1 MTSRYIPIYL
11 FAAFIIIL
19 LVVLTFVAKDENQK
33 IYRPGTLE
41 KYLLQKAA
49 RIHQHIRQTLR
60 GLAQRP
66 ALPAHIPE
74 TRIDGDTLTFHGA
87 LSHNGILDS
96 DWFRRQS
103 GGALPGA
110 LQGKMLPPDPERLRR
125 LAARL
130 DALPNVSAVYEE
142 YPAETHGSIMKL
154 SFQAALVLAA
164 EP

>member
-1 MTSRYIPIYL
+1 MTSRHIPIYL

-60 GLAQRP
+60 SFAQRP

-74 TRIDGDTLTFHGA
+74 TRAEDGTLTFHGA
-87 LSHNGILDS
+87 LSHNGIVATS
-96 DWFRRQS
+96 PCTARS
-103 GGALPGA
+103 TPATACTSPS
-110 LQGKMLPPDPERLRR
+110 
-125 LAARL
+125 AAT
-130 DALPNVSAVYEE
+130 
-142 YPAETHGSIMKL
+142 PAST
-154 SFQAALVLAA
+154 A
-164 EP
+164 

>member
-60 GLAQRP
+60 GFAQRP
-66 ALPAHIPE
+66 ALPAHIP
-74 TRIDGDTLTFHGA
+74 
-87 LSHNGILDS
+87 
-96 DWFRRQS
+96 
-103 GGALPGA
+103 
-110 LQGKMLPPDPERLRR
+110 
-125 LAARL
+125 
-130 DALPNVSAVYEE
+130 
-142 YPAETHGSIMKL
+142 
-154 SFQAALVLAA
+154 
-164 EP
+164 